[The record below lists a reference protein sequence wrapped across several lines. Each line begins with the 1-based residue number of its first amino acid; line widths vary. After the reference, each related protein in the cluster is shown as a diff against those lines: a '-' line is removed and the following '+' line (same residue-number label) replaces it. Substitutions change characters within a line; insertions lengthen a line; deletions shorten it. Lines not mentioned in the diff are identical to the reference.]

1 MDCIRVDW
9 SVALD
14 SRSQVNF
21 LSLFLMRN
29 LTSKSSGSDDDADD
43 TTVIVVVVVVCWW
56 CTALLRAM
64 DSSFGLIQFDGFEL
78 NRIPVIA
85 EFKQLVFK

>member
-1 MDCIRVDW
+1 MI
-9 SVALD
+9 
-14 SRSQVNF
+14 
-21 LSLFLMRN
+21 RN
-29 LTSKSSGSDDDADD
+29 LTSKSSGLDDDDD
-43 TTVIVVVVVVCWW
+43 TTVIVVVVCWW

-85 EFKQLVFK
+85 EFKQLVANEIRLLMFSGPEYCREVF